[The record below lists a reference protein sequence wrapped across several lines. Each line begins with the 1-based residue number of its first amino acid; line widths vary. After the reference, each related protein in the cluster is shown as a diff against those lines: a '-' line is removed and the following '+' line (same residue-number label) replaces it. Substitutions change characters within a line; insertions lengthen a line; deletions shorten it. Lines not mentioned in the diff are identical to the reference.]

1 MIHCWN
7 SFLLSLFHFCTTSS
21 SMDGGAWVL
30 LSFPIRW
37 SLPDVWKAGKRR
49 RCHKRRWRDRI
60 SKKRRVQTGKSSIW
74 LKNRGKEWILLSF
87 ISLLSPPLPLL
98 IHSFEWIWYF
108 FAESYCLTKHRRS
121 HCEAKNIDIWVNIV
135 KVGGDWKRKNST
147 WKMYLARMTL
157 FCSLPQTQ
165 R

>member
-74 LKNRGKEWILLSF
+74 LKIEVKSGFYLASFLCCLLLCLFSFILLNGSGIF
-87 ISLLSPPLPLL
+87 CRVILLNKAQKITLWSKKQR
-98 IHSFEWIWYF
+98 YM
-108 FAESYCLTKHRRS
+108 
-121 HCEAKNIDIWVNIV
+121 VNNV
-135 KVGGDWKRKNST
+135 KVGGDLKRKNNT

-165 R
+165 C